1 MAKGSRSGGFS
12 STRSS
17 SSSYRVAPA
26 PVPKVHNN
34 IFSAPKKVEVPIKS
48 SMPPPPARTFSA
60 PSLAPSSGGFL
71 STMAE
76 GFSFGIGSSVARNIV
91 DRIFS
96 PSTTVNS
103 SGSMIHSTLLAP
115 NEQKVAATQSYL
127 KEESSTKVGS
137 NHICTD
143 LEKSW
148 KECMSMNNQDLNI
161 CKQAFEDYEACK
173 RNV

>member
-12 STRSS
+12 SGRSS

-26 PVPKVHNN
+26 PIPKVHNN
-34 IFSAPKKVEVPIKS
+34 IFSAPKKMEVPPLAQTVSSKS
-48 SMPPPPARTFSA
+48 TLSA
-60 PSLAPSSGGFL
+60 PVSSASSSGGFL

-76 GFSFGIGSSVARNIV
+76 GFSFGVGSSVARNVV

-103 SGSMIHSTLLAP
+103 SGSMIHS
-115 NEQKVAATQSYL
+115 S
-127 KEESSTKVGS
+127 KVGS

>member
-1 MAKGSRSGGFS
+1 MAKGGGSRSSGSFS
-12 STRSS
+12 SGRSS
-17 SSSYRVAPA
+17 SISNSSYRVAPA
-26 PVPKVHNN
+26 PVPKIHNN
-34 IFSAPKKVEVPIKS
+34 IFSAPKKVETVTKNNVPPSTVSPKS
-48 SMPPPPARTFSA
+48 TLSA
-60 PSLAPSSGGFL
+60 PVSSAPSSGGFL

-76 GFSFGIGSSVARNIV
+76 GFSFGVGSSVARNVV

-103 SGSMIHSTLLAP
+103 SGSIIH
-115 NEQKVAATQSYL
+115 
-127 KEESSTKVGS
+127 STKVGS

-161 CKQAFEDYEACK
+161 CKQAFQDYEACK
-173 RNV
+173 QNV

>member
-12 STRSS
+12 LGRGSGIS

-26 PVPKVHNN
+26 PIPKVHNN
-34 IFSAPKKVEVPIKS
+34 IFSTPKKVEVLSPASTVSPKS
-48 SMPPPPARTFSA
+48 TLSA
-60 PSLAPSSGGFL
+60 PVSSAPSSGGFL

-76 GFSFGIGSSVARNIV
+76 GFSFGVGSSVARNIV

-103 SGSMIHSTLLAP
+103 SGSMIHS
-115 NEQKVAATQSYL
+115 S
-127 KEESSTKVGS
+127 KVGS
-137 NHICTD
+137 NHICSD

-148 KECMSMNNQDLNI
+148 SECMSMNNQDLNI
-161 CKQAFEDYEACK
+161 CKKAYEDYEACK